1 MLIVVDVD
9 GIEDVI
15 EDILNLLII
24 DVGKIIE
31 NININVKES
40 YSNWW
45 RGWFAKP
52 LGH

>member
-40 YSNWW
+40 YSNW
-45 RGWFAKP
+45 
-52 LGH
+52 